1 VTSWYLLEYEVR
13 VRNKYPKYP
22 LTRLLLDAFAAEA
35 RGGGLLE
42 YLRASQVDGWR
53 RQQGVPGVYE

>member
-1 VTSWYLLEYEVR
+1 MTSWYLLEYEVR
-13 VRNKYPKYP
+13 VRNKYP